1 MKMKHRN
8 WCWLLIIR
16 GIRQK
21 FLVHTN
27 KKRLK
32 QLFEFC
38 FDIVYEPGK
47 ENKIVDALSQVHEK
61 EKLKTI
67 VSTPICLQEK
77 EIYEEVQ

>member
-1 MKMKHRN
+1 M
-8 WCWLLIIR
+8 
-16 GIRQK
+16 
-21 FLVHTN
+21 HTN

-61 EKLKTI
+61 EELQTI
-67 VSTPICLQEK
+67 VSTPANLSTRERNL
-77 EIYEEVQ
+77 

>member
-1 MKMKHRN
+1 M
-8 WCWLLIIR
+8 
-16 GIRQK
+16 
-21 FLVHTN
+21 
-27 KKRLK
+27 
-32 QLFEFC
+32 
-38 FDIVYEPGK
+38 YEPGK